1 MEANIVELRQKLDSV
16 ESQIDASEIS
26 ARRTFLQK
34 NKGLFD
40 IFNTF
45 WVTLMSYTM
54 DGFLSK
60 EGYSKFHHAVEI
72 ALAGEATFANVDE
85 QAVNAD
91 WTYDRMLY
99 GNLNKIAFFDML
111 FELIETWTEIVD
123 PTYYAAFAWA
133 LLDSIADTTAQPPKL
148 RPLREMRCIT
158 KMDNESSMLK
168 AYVNKKKVRAA
179 LSIESEM
186 MERIPEVQKRL
197 HARRHGRNLDDAQ
210 QTMVEALSLQA
221 ADNIEFVDDDSQSLH
236 TASSLQLELEL
247 QAKNWQAD

>member
-1 MEANIVELRQKLDSV
+1 MDTRRETKRQVIALRTMLRSQGLSAEQRRNMEANIVELRQKLDSV

-85 QAVNAD
+85 QALNAD

-111 FELIETWTEIVD
+111 FELIGKSPD
-123 PTYYAAFAWA
+123 F
-133 LLDSIADTTAQPPKL
+133 LH
-148 RPLREMRCIT
+148 
-158 KMDNESSMLK
+158 
-168 AYVNKKKVRAA
+168 
-179 LSIESEM
+179 
-186 MERIPEVQKRL
+186 IPHKPYIL
-197 HARRHGRNLDDAQ
+197 
-210 QTMVEALSLQA
+210 
-221 ADNIEFVDDDSQSLH
+221 
-236 TASSLQLELEL
+236 
-247 QAKNWQAD
+247 